1 MLFGAKEFQ
10 DTSNIAHEKTV
21 KPKHLASQAI
31 AEPKTSELLSSKKRK
46 VSVPDLTL
54 GQMTT
59 VYEGLLD
66 SRKLV
71 PGIGSSAF
79 YMLIL
84 PSNITS
90 SSPVS
95 GKISEL
101 P

>member
-1 MLFGAKEFQ
+1 MLFGAKEPQ
-10 DTSNIAHEKTV
+10 DTSNVPHGATA

-71 PGIGSSAF
+71 PGNGSSAF
-79 YMLIL
+79 CMLIL
-84 PSNITS
+84 SSNITS
-90 SSPVS
+90 SSPIF